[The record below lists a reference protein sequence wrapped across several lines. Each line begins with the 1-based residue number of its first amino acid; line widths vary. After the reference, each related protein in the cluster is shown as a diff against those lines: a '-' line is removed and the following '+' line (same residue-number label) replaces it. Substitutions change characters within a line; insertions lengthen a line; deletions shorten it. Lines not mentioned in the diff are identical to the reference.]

1 MRRKID
7 ERFEQ
12 RKKPRLPREYCTSW
26 KNWLLGIVSPSR
38 RMVLYDLSYEVSRLK
53 YKVYKRTATREEWKL
68 LWNYCKHSEEVDDEV

>member
-38 RMVLYDLSYEVSRLK
+38 RLVLYDLKYELGCLR
-53 YKVYKRTATREEWKL
+53 YKVYKRTATRCEWKR
-68 LWNYCKHSEEVDDEV
+68 LWNCYRRSEEVDDEG